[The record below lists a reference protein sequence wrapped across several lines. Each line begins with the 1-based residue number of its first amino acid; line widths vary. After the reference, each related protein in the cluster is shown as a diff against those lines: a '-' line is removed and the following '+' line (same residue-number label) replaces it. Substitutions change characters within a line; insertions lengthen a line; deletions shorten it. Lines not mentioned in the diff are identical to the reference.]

1 MSHSETP
8 KNMANIT
15 DASQNKTQTAEE
27 VNFQIARGMADLVRS
42 TLGPLGRDKMMV
54 DASGRTVITNDG
66 ASIVRE
72 TNFIHPTASLI
83 VGVARTQESESYDGT
98 TSAIILTGELIK
110 EAGPLI
116 QRGVHTT
123 LIERGYNIAL
133 QEALFFLDSLTEEVS
148 DSQLQDIAKT
158 AMTGKQAES
167 HLELLGPICVE
178 AAKATNPSKVSIT
191 VRPGSTVDQSFGTN
205 GLILDKQLMNHG
217 MPKKL
222 KDASIALFDC
232 DLVLPAHTAGVNVNF
247 DNGTA
252 ADEYAQ
258 KRKADILAIG
268 EHLKSLGVNVLFTM
282 KEIDPVLSEYFARNN
297 IMAFRRTNN
306 SMLERVAESTNSLIV
321 SSIGDLEAEDLGHAK
336 VVQELSNPA
345 WDKPLISIEG
355 LHANSTAY
363 SILVTGPTE
372 HVAHEI
378 SRALDDAIGV
388 TWIAYNERQ
397 IVTGGGSTHINMAM
411 HLKQFANGVG
421 GLEQL
426 AVEAFANALEVIPAT
441 LAENSGLQPLP
452 SIIALRAAIAS
463 GNKFASLDVFNG
475 GVCTEPFAVIE
486 PKKVVTVAL
495 QSATTAASQ
504 ILRIDNI
511 IQAKEAEFME

>member
-1 MSHSETP
+1 
-8 KNMANIT
+8 
-15 DASQNKTQTAEE
+15 
-27 VNFQIARGMADLVRS
+27 
-42 TLGPLGRDKMMV
+42 
-54 DASGRTVITNDG
+54 
-66 ASIVRE
+66 
-72 TNFIHPTASLI
+72 
-83 VGVARTQESESYDGT
+83 
-98 TSAIILTGELIK
+98 
-110 EAGPLI
+110 
-116 QRGVHTT
+116 
-123 LIERGYNIAL
+123 
-133 QEALFFLDSLTEEVS
+133 
-148 DSQLQDIAKT
+148 
-158 AMTGKQAES
+158 
-167 HLELLGPICVE
+167 
-178 AAKATNPSKVSIT
+178 
-191 VRPGSTVDQSFGTN
+191 
-205 GLILDKQLMNHG
+205 
-217 MPKKL
+217 
-222 KDASIALFDC
+222 
-232 DLVLPAHTAGVNVNF
+232 
-247 DNGTA
+247 
-252 ADEYAQ
+252 
-258 KRKADILAIG
+258 
-268 EHLKSLGVNVLFTM
+268 
-282 KEIDPVLSEYFARNN
+282 
-297 IMAFRRTNN
+297 
-306 SMLERVAESTNSLIV
+306 MLERVAESTNSLIV